1 MTTQISK
8 NFMFSLI
15 SIAAMFKINF
25 ITNRSRSMVGTF
37 QQLNFFTNLNF
48 HQLGKL
54 LNYELEIK
62 EPLILVKFILLIM
75 K

>member
-1 MTTQISK
+1 
-8 NFMFSLI
+8 MFSLT

-25 ITNRSRSMVGTF
+25 IKNRSRSMVGTF
-37 QQLNFFTNLNF
+37 HQLNFFTNYNF

-62 EPLILVKFILLIM
+62 EPLILL
-75 K
+75 